1 MRRDIFKLPNI
12 LCYIRILIIPF
23 FVYRYLTAHAPED
36 YLIAAL
42 ILLLSGITDVADGF
56 IARHFNM
63 VTEFGKVIDPL
74 ADKLTQ
80 AAVAFCLAMRYR
92 LMILL
97 LVVFVIKEIS
107 MFVFQ
112 VFLLTKE
119 GRKLD
124 GALWFGKIATAVFYV
139 VMLIL
144 IVLPRQVESTFW
156 PNLLILVSTGFLL
169 FAFIAYM
176 LALAKLRKEKKPD

>member
-1 MRRDIFKLPNI
+1 MRKDIFKLPNI
-12 LCYIRILIIPF
+12 LCYIRILLIPF
-23 FVYRYLTAHAPED
+23 FVYRYLGAQTPRD

-56 IARHFNM
+56 IARHFNR
-63 VTEFGKVIDPL
+63 VTELGKAIDPL

-92 LMILL
+92 LMVLL
-97 LVVFVIKEIS
+97 LGVFVVKELT

-112 VFLLTKE
+112 VVLLTRE

-124 GALWFGKIATAVFYV
+124 GARWFGKIATAVFYV
-139 VMLIL
+139 VMLVL
-144 IVLPRQVESTFW
+144 IVLPPEAECTIW

-169 FAFIAYM
+169 FAFVAYM
-176 LALAKLRKEKKPD
+176 SALIKLKREKRPD